1 MDPPARRLMDS
12 RAAQLA
18 APLPDS
24 YSAETFEDLLRELG
38 VDPSIHTIVRSAG
51 RWMDPAAAAAR
62 VPVRFHRMLQ
72 RLGIDPNSDARSIRD
87 MLQEFYRVVYHGE
100 VYWAGRVIRPRPSS
114 MPTPVLGRRRRAAD
128 GDAPMQPPSKYARV
142 HAVSRDVLLGLA
154 LTKACDARQEECAVC
169 LSDFEEKDRLR
180 TMPCNHSFHE
190 NCLFRWLRD
199 SCLCPLCRYA
209 LPKQQQVQSC

>member
-12 RAAQLA
+12 RAAAQLA
-18 APLPDS
+18 APLSDP
-24 YSAETFEDLLRELG
+24 YAAETFEDLLRELG
-38 VDPSIHTIVRSAG
+38 VDPSIHTVVRSAG

-62 VPVRFHRMLQ
+62 VPMRFHRTLQ

-87 MLQEFYRVVYHGE
+87 MLQEFRRGVHQGE
-100 VYWAGRVIRPRPSS
+100 VYWAGRDDVAAPPTGMPRCK
-114 MPTPVLGRRRRAAD
+114 M
-128 GDAPMQPPSKYARV
+128 
-142 HAVSRDVLLGLA
+142 SRDVLLGLA

-169 LSDFEEKDRLR
+169 LRDFEEKDMLR

-190 NCLFRWLRD
+190 ICLFRWLSE